1 MQPKAG
7 RKQVCCSPVQPKER
21 WMNLKLS
28 FRILLILIIV
38 FGFSSCLTVSNL
50 DIPHLTIGGGAAK
63 LDESTVISGLKEA
76 LEIGTRNAVDF
87 LSTYN
92 GFYDN
97 PEVKIVLPEELEKV
111 DTALRKIGLAKKMD
125 DFEASMNHAAEE
137 ATVIAAEIFIDA
149 ITNMSFSD
157 AWGILNGS
165 DNAATQ
171 YLEINYRSDLYNK
184 FFPIV
189 KKSMDEVGLTQ
200 IYKRILDKYNAIPFI
215 EKQKYD
221 LDIYITDK
229 ALDALFLIV
238 EREEKA
244 IRVDPG
250 ARVTDLLKKVFK

>member
-1 MQPKAG
+1 M
-7 RKQVCCSPVQPKER
+7 
-21 WMNLKLS
+21 
-28 FRILLILIIV
+28 IIIV
-38 FGFSSCLTVSNL
+38 FGFSSCLTISNL
-50 DIPHLTIGGGAAK
+50 DIPQVTIGGGADK

-97 PEVKIVLPEELEKV
+97 PEVKIILPEELEKV
-111 DTALRKIGLAKKMD
+111 DTALRKIGLEKKMD
-125 DFEASMNHAAEE
+125 DFEESMNHAAEE
-137 ATVIAAEIFIDA
+137 ATVLAAEIFVDA

-171 YLEINYRSDLYNK
+171 YLEINYRSDLYNN
-184 FFPIV
+184 FFPVV

-200 IYKRILDKYNAIPFI
+200 IYKRILDKYNSIPFV
-215 EKQKYD
+215 EKKQYD
-221 LDIYITDK
+221 LDSYITIK
-229 ALDALFLIV
+229 ALDGLFLIV
-238 EREEKA
+238 EREEKS

>member
-1 MQPKAG
+1 
-7 RKQVCCSPVQPKER
+7 
-21 WMNLKLS
+21 MNYKLS
-28 FRILLILIIV
+28 FKVLLIIIIA
-38 FGFSSCLTVSNL
+38 FGFSACLTVSNL
-50 DIPHLTIGGGAAK
+50 DIPHVTIGGGTDK

-87 LSTYN
+87 LSAYN

-97 PEVKIVLPEELEKV
+97 PEVKIILPEELEKV

-125 DFEASMNHAAEE
+125 DFEVSMNHAAED
-137 ATVIAAEIFIDA
+137 ATNLAAEIFVNA

-171 YLEINYRSDLYNK
+171 YLEINYRLDLYNK
-184 FFPIV
+184 FFPVV
-189 KKSMDEVGLTQ
+189 KKSMDDVGLTQ
-200 IYKRILDKYNAIPFI
+200 IYKRILDKYNSIPLV
-215 EKQKYD
+215 EKKQYN
-221 LDIYITDK
+221 LDIYISNK

-244 IRVDPG
+244 IRVDPV
-250 ARVTDLLKKVFK
+250 ARVTELLKKVFK